1 MSVGL
6 VVIKYNSSSWRT
18 SSRTMT
24 FLKKDVLTTV
34 LKMEGRVLI
43 VETIQQLDGSVQ
55 MRNDRGCDQDV
66 GGRDGK

>member
-6 VVIKYNSSSWRT
+6 VVIKYNSK
-18 SSRTMT
+18 
-24 FLKKDVLTTV
+24 FLEDFKQDDDFFKKDVLTTV

>member
-1 MSVGL
+1 
-6 VVIKYNSSSWRT
+6 
-18 SSRTMT
+18 
-24 FLKKDVLTTV
+24 
-34 LKMEGRVLI
+34 MEGRVLI